1 MGTSEEAS
9 EDGTDWQKRSATRV
23 TILDALRTEPHDRA
37 TLHSLTDVSETTCNQ
52 ILEGAEEK
60 DWIRHDGSQYQITPL
75 GELMAAHLEA
85 LLAFFEA
92 VSRDQTVIEDYTD
105 RITDIEATIDE
116 IGESSAAQ
124 DSRLAQLEQ
133 RLDQQA
139 ESEDIDRLQEAVRNT
154 SEQWQESQKEVEH
167 LSRTLDE
174 IGDRLDHVEEQQQA
188 IQTALAEAETRDEEL
203 RTELA
208 KVRETA
214 EYAANQANQ
223 GWVDRLSGG

>member
-1 MGTSEEAS
+1 
-9 EDGTDWQKRSATRV
+9 
-23 TILDALRTEPHDRA
+23 
-37 TLHSLTDVSETTCNQ
+37 
-52 ILEGAEEK
+52 
-60 DWIRHDGSQYQITPL
+60 
-75 GELMAAHLEA
+75 MAAHLEA

-124 DSRLAQLEQ
+124 DSRLARLEQ